1 MDDVGRFLVE
11 FGLLLVLLGVLGT
24 LARRIGLSPV
34 PLFLLG
40 GLVLGKGGL
49 ADVEASA
56 PFVNAGAEIGVL
68 LLLLLLGLEF
78 SAAEFT
84 ASLTRH
90 APSGL
95 VDLALNAVPGYLA
108 GIVLG
113 LPWPACLAL
122 AGITWISSSGIVARL
137 LEDLGRLGNRETPA
151 VLSVLVLEDLAMAVY
166 LPVLVVLL
174 AGGTAIQ
181 ATIGALVA
189 VGVVVGVLFAAHRF
203 GDQLSRALRHDDDEQ
218 VLLRILGLTLLVSGL
233 THWVGA
239 SAAVGAFLVGL
250 AIPGAT
256 ARRARRV
263 LSPLR
268 DLFAALFFLSF
279 GLKVAP
285 ADLVP
290 TFPAAVALAAVTA
303 GTKVAT
309 GWYAARRDEVGTR
322 GRLRAGSALIA
333 RGEFSIVI
341 AGLAVLAGFEQIGPL
356 ASTYVLVLAVAGPVM
371 ARFSDDLTVSGRW
384 RRGTRHELAD
394 GASP

>member
-1 MDDVGRFLVE
+1 M
-11 FGLLLVLLGVLGT
+11 
-24 LARRIGLSPV
+24 
-34 PLFLLG
+34 
-40 GLVLGKGGL
+40 
-49 ADVEASA
+49 
-56 PFVNAGAEIGVL
+56 
-68 LLLLLLGLEF
+68 
-78 SAAEFT
+78 
-84 ASLTRH
+84 TRH

-122 AGITWISSSGIVARL
+122 AGITWISSSGIAARL

-151 VLSVLVLEDLAMAVY
+151 VLSVLVLEDLAMTVY
-166 LPVLVVLL
+166 LPVLAVLL
-174 AGGTAIQ
+174 AGGTAIR

-189 VGVVVGVLFAAHRF
+189 VGVVVAVLVAAHGF
-203 GDQLSRALRHDDDEQ
+203 GDQLTRALRHDDDEQ
-218 VLLRILGLTLLVSGL
+218 VLLRVLGLTLLVSGL

-290 TFPAAVALAAVTA
+290 RLPSAVALAVVTV

-309 GWYAARRDEVGTR
+309 GWYAASRDGVGTR
-322 GRLRAGSALIA
+322 GRLRAGSALMA

-341 AGLAVLAGFEQIGPL
+341 AGLAVLAGFEQIGAL
-356 ASTYVLVLAVAGPVM
+356 ASTYVLVLAVAGPIM
-371 ARFSDDLTVSGRW
+371 ARFSDDLTVTGRW
-384 RRGTRHELAD
+384 RRGTRHRLAD
-394 GASP
+394 GTSP

>member
-1 MDDVGRFLVE
+1 M
-11 FGLLLVLLGVLGT
+11 
-24 LARRIGLSPV
+24 
-34 PLFLLG
+34 
-40 GLVLGKGGL
+40 
-49 ADVEASA
+49 
-56 PFVNAGAEIGVL
+56 
-68 LLLLLLGLEF
+68 
-78 SAAEFT
+78 
-84 ASLTRH
+84 TRH

-122 AGITWISSSGIVARL
+122 AGITWISSSGIAARL

-151 VLSVLVLEDLAMAVY
+151 VLSVLVLEDLAMTVY
-166 LPVLVVLL
+166 LPVLAVLL
-174 AGGTAIQ
+174 AGGTAIR

-189 VGVVVGVLFAAHRF
+189 VGVVVAVLVAAHRF
-203 GDQLSRALRHDDDEQ
+203 GDQLTRALRHDDDEQ
-218 VLLRILGLTLLVSGL
+218 VLLRVLGLTLLVSGL

-290 TFPAAVALAAVTA
+290 RLPSAVALAVVTV

-309 GWYAARRDEVGTR
+309 GWYAASRDGVGTR
-322 GRLRAGSALIA
+322 GRLRAGSALMA

-341 AGLAVLAGFEQIGPL
+341 AGLAVLAGFEQIGAL
-356 ASTYVLVLAVAGPVM
+356 ASTYVLVLAVAGPIM
-371 ARFSDDLTVSGRW
+371 ARFSDDLTVTGRW
-384 RRGTRHELAD
+384 RRGTRHRLAD
-394 GASP
+394 GTSP